1 MKLKKQTHWN
11 TQPHFCEDLHCIALF
26 DTKLAPVIEQLQT
39 EVGSCGQSELDK
51 DPILIQDASF
61 GLQQPLMLL
70 FIIYIRQQ
78 IQENRKAMHNT
89 LKEIH
94 NADFLINISIGWDF
108 FFFFFTKIRSFIH
121 VILLHF
127 KGKNTDVCSEC
138 QGQRQPPT
146 PSPNGKHI
154 CTHGISTYKHSITGL
169 EQPSGQGDPARL
181 KGGTFPLLSC
191 ASDLS
196 QRPHY
201 PGHQQK

>member
-108 FFFFFTKIRSFIH
+108 FFFWFLR
-121 VILLHF
+121 
-127 KGKNTDVCSEC
+127 
-138 QGQRQPPT
+138 QGF
-146 PSPNGKHI
+146 SV
-154 CTHGISTYKHSITGL
+154 
-169 EQPSGQGDPARL
+169 
-181 KGGTFPLLSC
+181 
-191 ASDLS
+191 
-196 QRPHY
+196 
-201 PGHQQK
+201 